1 MEARWISALVGGRA
15 RLSILRVSF
24 SIFRVKVCRGGVK
37 AVVASPRAIR
47 SHRLQPHLAGNV
59 ERLVGGCGLRGF
71 CLAVG
76 IFGSLR
82 SFIGNY
88 SFFVSGTDVV
98 FMTRS
103 ATSSLQPTTSGQLR
117 KKRQRRRAVDTVWRL
132 KMKGFSRISL

>member
-1 MEARWISALVGGRA
+1 
-15 RLSILRVSF
+15 
-24 SIFRVKVCRGGVK
+24 
-37 AVVASPRAIR
+37 
-47 SHRLQPHLAGNV
+47 
-59 ERLVGGCGLRGF
+59 
-71 CLAVG
+71 VG

-88 SFFVSGTDVV
+88 FFFVSGTDVV